1 MKKTIAIALA
11 SAMMLLSGC
20 GNMDFV
26 DWHWTFNKAHIKI
39 DGKWQEVEV
48 KRWHDYDNSDM
59 VAVETEKQVFV
70 THSMN
75 VVFIKDK

>member
-11 SAMMLLSGC
+11 SIMMLLSGC
-20 GNMDFV
+20 GN
-26 DWHWTFNKAHIKI
+26 DWHLKFNKAHIKI

-48 KRWHDYDNSDM
+48 KRWHDYDYSDM
-59 VAVETEKQVFV
+59 VAIETDKQVFV